1 MNKPTKYTE
10 ARIVP
15 FDDSDSINHFAEHVC
30 RAMMDDASRKI
41 LDCISSCGE
50 YSFRLHSITANNVP
64 EIQSTEF
71 RLVLEILKITRCK
84 NCIYRRGDADKYCS
98 IHPYRG
104 LAEQWDDDWF
114 CRDGKEKNEQEDQEE
129 KV

>member
-1 MNKPTKYTE
+1 MNEPTKYTE
-10 ARIVP
+10 ARMIP
-15 FDDSDSINHFAEHVC
+15 YEDQESIDLFAEC
-30 RAMMDDASRKI
+30 LCKKMLDDVSHKI

-71 RLVLEILKITRCK
+71 RLVLEVLKITRCK

-104 LAEQWDDDWF
+104 LAETWDDDWF
-114 CRDGKEKNEQEDQEE
+114 CGDGKEKDNERSKND
-129 KV
+129 